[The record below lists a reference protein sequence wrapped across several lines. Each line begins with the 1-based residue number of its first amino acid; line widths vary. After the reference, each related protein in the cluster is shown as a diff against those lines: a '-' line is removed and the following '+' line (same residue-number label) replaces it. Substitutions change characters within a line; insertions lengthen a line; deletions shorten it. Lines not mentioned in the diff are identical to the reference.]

1 MGSSLTRRSAFSRTP
16 SGHGTITGD
25 TRAMKPVHLVVLWH
39 MHQPQYRDPES
50 SRYVLPWT
58 RLHALKDYWG
68 MVDIMREFP
77 RFHATFNVVPALG
90 LQLEEYASG
99 NFNEPWFSLAFK
111 NAEELTREDKAE
123 ILARAF
129 QVNHERLMS
138 RWPRFVELHE
148 WSRPAGGAQALVT
161 FTPRDWRDL
170 QLLSQLAWTEESWLQ
185 KDPVVSKLATKG
197 KDFSEKDKSALQ
209 QKQMELLRMVLPAYR
224 EAAQR
229 GQIEISTTP
238 FYHPILPLICDSDI
252 ARVAN
257 PGTPLPRRAFRHP
270 EDAREQLQRA
280 RAYHERVFGGKPAGL
295 WPSEGS
301 VSDQALAIAAEEGFE
316 WFGTDE
322 GVLGRTLNVGF
333 FRDANGIPAN
343 ADRLYK
349 PWRVQLA
356 GKGITGLFRDHHL
369 SDLIGFV
376 YGRMDAK
383 SAAADLH
390 GRLRHLG
397 ETVQSGLPLT
407 VCLFLDGENAW
418 EYYPGN
424 GREFLREFYGRIQGD
439 QDFRALTASEA
450 TAAAGEIPA
459 INGIFPASW
468 INANFD
474 VWIGHSEDVAAW
486 ELLWDAREAYGR
498 AVDAQKKGQ
507 SGAPTET
514 ALKEAQESLLVSE
527 GSDWCW
533 WYGPEHSTANDAEFD
548 ALYRKHL
555 TGVYLALGQ
564 VAPEELAKP
573 IKRRPEHAL
582 QLAPMSLLIVK
593 VDGRDTSYFEWLG
606 AGLYS
611 PERRGGSMHGRVYYL
626 HELRYGFEEDRF
638 CVRIDPFLDALG
650 ELDDPEFRI
659 TIGGAEE
666 LTIVVNLVRGHVQG
680 FAVEKGLVCLLN
692 PKAVAEVAFERIL
705 EVAIHKDQINL
716 TGQGKLRLGVA
727 LWHGGLPVD
736 VLPAAG
742 FLDVLLGE
750 DHAAW
755 LPE

>member
-1 MGSSLTRRSAFSRTP
+1 MRAGLSRHSTFRDQPDALRSRV
-16 SGHGTITGD
+16 ITGD
-25 TRAMKPVHLVVLWH
+25 TRRMKPVHLVVLWH

-68 MVDIMREFP
+68 MVDMMREFP
-77 RFHATFNVVPALG
+77 KFHATFNVVPALG

-123 ILARAF
+123 IIARAF

-138 RWPRFVELHE
+138 RWPRFLELYE

-170 QLLSQLAWTEESWLQ
+170 QLLSQLAWMDESWLQ
-185 KDPVVSKLATKG
+185 KDEVVGRLATKG
-197 KDFSEKDKSALQ
+197 KEYTENDKSALKK
-209 QKQMELLRMVLPAYR
+209 KQNELLSMVLPAYR
-224 EAAQR
+224 DAASR

-257 PGTPLPRRAFRHP
+257 PATPLPRRAFRRP
-270 EDAREQLQRA
+270 EDAREQLRLA
-280 RAYHERVFGGKPAGL
+280 REYHEKTFEAKPAGL

-301 VSDQALAIAAEEGFE
+301 VSDQVLSIAAEEGFQ

-343 ADRLYK
+343 GDRLYQ
-349 PWRVQLA
+349 PWRVQL
-356 GKGITGLFRDHHL
+356 GGNGITGLFRDHHL
-369 SDLIGFV
+369 SDLVGFV
-376 YGRMDAK
+376 YSRMEAK
-383 SAAADLH
+383 AAAADLH
-390 GRLRHLG
+390 SRLRLLG
-397 ETVQSGLPLT
+397 ENVRSSQPLT

-439 QDFRALTASEA
+439 PDFRSLTASEA
-450 TAAAGEIPA
+450 IAAAGEIPTTG
-459 INGIFPASW
+459 GIFPASW

-486 ELLWDAREAYGR
+486 ELLWDARDAFGR
-498 AVDAQKKGQ
+498 AAEARKQGRPDAPG
-507 SGAPTET
+507 ET
-514 ALKEAQESLLVSE
+514 ALKEARESLLTAE

-533 WYGPEHSTANDAEFD
+533 WFGPEHSTANDAEFD

-555 TGVYLALGQ
+555 TAIYL
-564 VAPEELAKP
+564 
-573 IKRRPEHAL
+573 
-582 QLAPMSLLIVK
+582 SL
-593 VDGRDTSYFEWLG
+593 
-606 AGLYS
+606 
-611 PERRGGSMHGRVYYL
+611 
-626 HELRYGFEEDRF
+626 
-638 CVRIDPFLDALG
+638 
-650 ELDDPEFRI
+650 
-659 TIGGAEE
+659 
-666 LTIVVNLVRGHVQG
+666 
-680 FAVEKGLVCLLN
+680 
-692 PKAVAEVAFERIL
+692 
-705 EVAIHKDQINL
+705 
-716 TGQGKLRLGVA
+716 
-727 LWHGGLPVD
+727 
-736 VLPAAG
+736 
-742 FLDVLLGE
+742 
-750 DHAAW
+750 
-755 LPE
+755 